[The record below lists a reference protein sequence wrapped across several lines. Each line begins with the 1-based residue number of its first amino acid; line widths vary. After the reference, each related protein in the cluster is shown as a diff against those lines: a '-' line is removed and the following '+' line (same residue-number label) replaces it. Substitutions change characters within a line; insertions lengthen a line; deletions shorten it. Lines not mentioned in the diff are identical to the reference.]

1 MRRATIHHLR
11 DSGFLMIYTVFSS
24 LEWRLRRRCVFFNAW
39 ITGRVW
45 YRVYLAFLL
54 LDWLG
59 GTNLPGK
66 KQKKQNPALMFPLT
80 KTAGLA
86 ISQSHA
92 RVLCVCVCVV
102 LFLCVGGKQG
112 QENRIC
118 FFVVK
123 LDSDLFFFFFF
134 CWEVSSLYGLHHTY
148 RTFWFK

>member
-92 RVLCVCVCVV
+92 RVLCVCVCVWSCFCA
-102 LFLCVGGKQG
+102 LEENKGKKTVFASLLL
-112 QENRIC
+112 NWTAT
-118 FFVVK
+118 
-123 LDSDLFFFFFF
+123 FFFFFF
-134 CWEVSSLYGLHHTY
+134 LLGTIFVVWPASYVPYVLV
-148 RTFWFK
+148 

>member
-1 MRRATIHHLR
+1 
-11 DSGFLMIYTVFSS
+11 
-24 LEWRLRRRCVFFNAW
+24 
-39 ITGRVW
+39 
-45 YRVYLAFLL
+45 
-54 LDWLG
+54 
-59 GTNLPGK
+59 
-66 KQKKQNPALMFPLT
+66 MFPLT

-134 CWEVSSLYGLHHTY
+134 LLGSIFVVWPASYVPYVLV
-148 RTFWFK
+148 